1 MSTGLPTQ
9 PKIFDRVQFLAA
21 VAGRLVQLPAPYPD
35 LALLGVT
42 LPGLAA
48 FQQTYGNAA
57 ADQMQLG
64 IFKAIN
70 HLLPDVLLGQITAG
84 HFALCYEYDS
94 SWADTVDFAQELRA
108 VIAAASVGKHFSMAG
123 QPDIGAAIHH
133 GKPPVGTSLEVATD
147 LLHQASLAAQM
158 AAGRSNDRI
167 LVFSAAEAERIRD
180 VTRLD
185 HLLRRA
191 IAGREFRLNY
201 QPIVDLRSRELVGLE
216 GLVRW
221 AVPEGDLQPPNAFMS
236 IAEASGLI
244 SEISTLVIEIATR
257 QLTDWKSA
265 GWVAPRLTLNV
276 AAAQLQ
282 EADFLAGLV
291 KAASSGHLNPAQ
303 LELDIIGGGGTVW
316 STAARQR
323 LAVLRDMQVTLA
335 LDDFGTGDASLQWLR
350 DLPVSR
356 LKLAPTFTERLAAD
370 RRNRTL
376 VTSIIAMAHA
386 LDLDIIAKGIEHHDQ
401 VEALLECGCR
411 TGQGYLFSQPVSAS
425 DLLRGAGNVAR
436 GAAVR
441 SSTGC
446 LPNPD
451 KILLASL

>member
-1 MSTGLPTQ
+1 
-9 PKIFDRVQFLAA
+9 
-21 VAGRLVQLPAPYPD
+21 
-35 LALLGVT
+35 
-42 LPGLAA
+42 
-48 FQQTYGNAA
+48 
-57 ADQMQLG
+57 
-64 IFKAIN
+64 
-70 HLLPDVLLGQITAG
+70 
-84 HFALCYEYDS
+84 
-94 SWADTVDFAQELRA
+94 
-108 VIAAASVGKHFSMAG
+108 
-123 QPDIGAAIHH
+123 
-133 GKPPVGTSLEVATD
+133 VGTSLEVATD

-350 DLPVSR
+350 DLPVSWHRRSPNASPPTAATAPSSRRSSPWRTR
-356 LKLAPTFTERLAAD
+356 LTSTSSRRASNTTTRSRLCSNVAAAPDRATCFRNLCRRQICCAAPG
-370 RRNRTL
+370 TW
-376 VTSIIAMAHA
+376 
-386 LDLDIIAKGIEHHDQ
+386 
-401 VEALLECGCR
+401 
-411 TGQGYLFSQPVSAS
+411 
-425 DLLRGAGNVAR
+425 RGARRSGRRPVACQILTKSYSRLCDGVGEISSRHARRHGGQQYERFRWLRCRSGGRLVFRDR
-436 GAAVR
+436 GPVGKPR
-441 SSTGC
+441 LGPTDHDC
-446 LPNPD
+446 R
-451 KILLASL
+451 